1 MMQVLSR
8 MPDTSACIGHPL
20 ILPYIHRLYS
30 LDIAPMAQQL
40 GIDPYVYTLDVFCID
55 VEKYETHNVTKWRV
69 KFSHAHMPRVKD

>member
-1 MMQVLSR
+1 MQVLSR

-40 GIDPYVYTLDVFCID
+40 GIDPYVYLRCSLHRRRGT
-55 VEKYETHNVTKWRV
+55 
-69 KFSHAHMPRVKD
+69 

>member
-1 MMQVLSR
+1 MVDDIMQVLSR

-40 GIDPYVYTLDVFCID
+40 GIDPYVYLRCSLHRRRGT
-55 VEKYETHNVTKWRV
+55 
-69 KFSHAHMPRVKD
+69 